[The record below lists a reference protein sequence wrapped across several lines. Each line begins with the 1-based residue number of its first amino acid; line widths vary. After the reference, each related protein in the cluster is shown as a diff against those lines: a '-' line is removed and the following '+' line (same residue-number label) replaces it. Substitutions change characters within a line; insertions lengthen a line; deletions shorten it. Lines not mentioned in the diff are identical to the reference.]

1 MLGRN
6 YLFHSRNRILNVAL
20 FFSVGC
26 TLGLLALDVVANSSG
41 QPNFQG
47 ATAGIPVN
55 FEIVPLPPVAGTPA
69 GESLTQTSDRPFV
82 PGFVQLVSGEIV
94 ITSNAEMEYVWH
106 RLFRAPFDPSQFD
119 FDSSFVVMM
128 GNGLQHPFFGFEI
141 TDVEQFIATFQRE
154 DTYLEEALAIVGTEI
169 LAGPEPPP
177 MDPVYKLSAVKIA
190 NDLLGDIIFSR
201 QVLALP

>member
-1 MLGRN
+1 MSGQN
-6 YLFHSRNRILNVAL
+6 YLCHSRNRILNLAL

-26 TLGLLALDVVANSSG
+26 TLGLIVLDVIATSGG

-47 ATAGIPVN
+47 ATAGVPVE

-69 GESLTQTSDRPFV
+69 GESLTHASAQPFV
-82 PGFVQLVSGEIV
+82 PGFARLVSGEIV

-106 RLFRAPFDPSQFD
+106 RLFRAPYDPSQFD

-141 TDVEQFIATFQRE
+141 TDVEQFTATFQSG
-154 DTYLEEALAIVGTEI
+154 DTYLEYPLAIVGTAI
-169 LAGPEPPP
+169 LPGPKPPP
-177 MDPVYKLSAVKIA
+177 KDPVYKLSAVQIA
-190 NDLLGDIIFSR
+190 NDFRGDVIFSR